1 MLSPRVS
8 LPTFYQT
15 FLLDTDA
22 SDTGIG
28 AVLSQLNEN
37 GRECV
42 ITYASRLLSKPE
54 RSYCVTRREL
64 LAVVVFT
71 KYFQHFLIGKHFTLR
86 TDHNSLTW
94 LRNFRE
100 PEGQMARWLERLQEF
115 DFTIFHRQRKK
126 HTNAD
131 ALSRLPCRQC
141 GYGSHS
147 SEVKITAA
155 SLVGGEGMGNFQQ
168 EDKILG
174 SVLQAKLSGK
184 KPTNTQ
190 SKAMS
195 KDTRRILQ
203 IWDQIVT

>member
-22 SDTGIG
+22 NDTGIG

-37 GRECV
+37 GGECV

-71 KYFQHFLIGKHFTLR
+71 KYFQHFLIGKHFTLH
-86 TDHNSLTW
+86 TDHGSLTW

-100 PEGQMARWLERLQEF
+100 PDGPVVRTPSRVRLHHF
-115 DFTIFHRQRKK
+115 PSAKK
-126 HTNAD
+126 ETHQCRCP
-131 ALSRLPCRQC
+131 LSP
-141 GYGSHS
+141 
-147 SEVKITAA
+147 
-155 SLVGGEGMGNFQQ
+155 
-168 EDKILG
+168 
-174 SVLQAKLSGK
+174 
-184 KPTNTQ
+184 
-190 SKAMS
+190 AMS
-195 KDTRRILQ
+195 TMWL
-203 IWDQIVT
+203 W